1 MPDSR
6 DVSHQQQDNGATW
19 SEPRLVADPGS
30 GQIDVQIKVDPVDG
44 RTVYASWLQNNK
56 SMIAV
61 AKSTDFGQTW
71 NTVVAN
77 RTKAGTD
84 KDILVVKGNDVYVA
98 YDHRQCGH
106 LRRMTGARLLRR

>member
-1 MPDSR
+1 MKTLLTGVCCSAVNR
-6 DVSHQQQDNGATW
+6 
-19 SEPRLVADPGS
+19 
-30 GQIDVQIKVDPVDG
+30 VDLDLHVDLARAG
-44 RTVYASWLQNNK
+44 IVYASWLQNNK

-98 YDHRQCGH
+98 YDHTQTVWASSSHDGGQ
-106 LRRMTGARLLRR
+106 TYVGEG